1 MKKFLNCYK
10 AELYLIHFDK
20 TLKCGTSLKIH
31 TPFDNLTR
39 KLANFLNFSDSNYYQ
54 INSYQTWFML
64 KWFLASF
71 RYSFDFRK
79 IIKCIQKAKLL
90 RFILNKIKEASEHIY
105 NIGLISATTVRK
117 LKCRHGRKL
126 NRPPHPSVLNRSHF
140 SALPVNLI
148 CLHEA
153 SSD

>member
-1 MKKFLNCYK
+1 MNCYK

-54 INSYQTWFML
+54 INSYIKVIFG
-64 KWFLASF
+64 FF
-71 RYSFDFRK
+71 YSFDFRK

-126 NRPPHPSVLNRSHF
+126 NRPPHPSVLNQSHF
-140 SALPVNLI
+140 SAVPVNLI
-148 CLHEA
+148 CLYEA